1 MEAKDLS
8 GTSHFFD
15 LINFSHHVIDHK
27 IVATAKTIVYL
38 FSPDIDLLEK
48 VERNIEN
55 YDKYQKTKLLLRELL
70 GSIAGNEMQNEVM
83 RTSEEIEKLQAEIE
97 ELSLAF
103 RHLERENREKN
114 EEIER
119 YRGSIIELSR
129 AYEEAKVYY
138 SD

>member
-1 MEAKDLS
+1 MQNNKNYRRNEYAEEGAPRAETKDLS

-15 LINFSHHVIDHK
+15 LVNFSHHVIEQK

-70 GSIAGNEMQNEVM
+70 GSIAGN
-83 RTSEEIEKLQAEIE
+83 
-97 ELSLAF
+97 
-103 RHLERENREKN
+103 
-114 EEIER
+114 
-119 YRGSIIELSR
+119 
-129 AYEEAKVYY
+129 
-138 SD
+138 

>member
-15 LINFSHHVIDHK
+15 LINFSHHVIEHK

-70 GSIAGNEMQNEVM
+70 GSIAGSEMQNEVM

-103 RHLERENREKN
+103 RHL
-114 EEIER
+114 
-119 YRGSIIELSR
+119 
-129 AYEEAKVYY
+129 
-138 SD
+138 

>member
-1 MEAKDLS
+1 
-8 GTSHFFD
+8 
-15 LINFSHHVIDHK
+15 
-27 IVATAKTIVYL
+27 
-38 FSPDIDLLEK
+38 
-48 VERNIEN
+48 
-55 YDKYQKTKLLLRELL
+55 
-70 GSIAGNEMQNEVM
+70 MQNEVM
-83 RTSEEIEKLQAEIE
+83 RTSEEIEKLQGELE